1 MLKRISE
8 FFGGVRHLYA
18 TKEAFVLLANEM
30 MKRDIRY
37 SSLKAEG
44 DGRSFEMTELEYSK
58 LRLIENFEDYGV
70 ITRKRKGIPYIFSRY
85 KRRYGILIGTILL
98 ITITRLS
105 TSYVWD
111 IRIEGNDRISD
122 AEISEN
128 LKELGF
134 GIGSKIKSTD
144 FYNICHRLLLLNDK
158 ISWVSVNMEGT
169 YAVVKLIERS
179 EKDVEGDNQTPSN
192 LVAQIDGE
200 IVRTETEHGQLEVS
214 HGQKVKEGELL
225 ISGVMQ
231 IGKGDSGRFMLVRSK
246 GRVFAKTKRT
256 FVTEI
261 PLESVQ
267 SVFKT
272 RKILKKSLIFFGK
285 SLKLKENYSIL
296 TDKCDIIT
304 LDKRVVLF
312 EGTSAILETPLPIS
326 VYCEYA
332 DIYEDKHVTYT
343 EEEALLIAEN
353 EMARRV
359 AEILPDA
366 ELVSKN
372 SRYEIIDS
380 VLVLTWEIECIENIA
395 FEVPIGVV

>member
-8 FFGGVRHLYA
+8 FFGGVRQLYL

-58 LRLIENFEDYGV
+58 LRLIEDFENYGV
-70 ITRKRKGIPYIFSRY
+70 ITRKRKGVPYIFSRY
-85 KRRYGILIGTILL
+85 KRRYGILIGAILL
-98 ITITRLS
+98 IVITRLS
-105 TSYVWD
+105 TSYVWEL
-111 IRIEGNDRISD
+111 RIEGNDRISD

-144 FYNICHRLLLLNDK
+144 FYNICHRLLLLNDR

-169 YAVVKLIERS
+169 YAIVKLIERS
-179 EKDVEGDNQTPSN
+179 EKGVESDNQTPSN

-200 IVRTETEHGQLEVS
+200 IVRTETERGQLEVS

-231 IGKGDSGRFMLVRSK
+231 IGKGDSGRFMLVRSR

-304 LDKRVVLF
+304 LEKRVVLF
-312 EGTSAILETPLPIS
+312 EDTSAILETPLPIS
-326 VYCEYA
+326 IYYEYV
-332 DIYEDKHVTYT
+332 DIYEDKQVTYT
-343 EEEALLIAEN
+343 EEEALMIAEN
-353 EMARRV
+353 EMARRIME
-359 AEILPDA
+359 ALPDA

-372 SRYEIIDS
+372 SRYEIVDG